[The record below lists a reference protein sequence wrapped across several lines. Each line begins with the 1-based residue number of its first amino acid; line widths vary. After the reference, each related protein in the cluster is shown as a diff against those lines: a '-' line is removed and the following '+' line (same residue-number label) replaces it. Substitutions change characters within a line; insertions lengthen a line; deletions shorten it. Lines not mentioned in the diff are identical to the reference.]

1 MGAIPGQSR
10 GVDMPAPATPAACQT
25 RCQAPE
31 RLRWWFMDVF
41 LLQATI
47 YLGAAVIAVPLAAR
61 LGLGSVLGY
70 LLAGIVIG
78 FLPVV
83 GSQTEDLR
91 HFAEFGVVVMLFLI
105 GLELEPRALWDMRT
119 RLIGLGGLQ
128 IGLTTFAVMGGAYLF
143 GLPWQTSL
151 AVGMILALS
160 STAIVLQTLAEKGL
174 MSTQGGRSIFSVLLS
189 QDIAVIPMLA
199 IIPLLT
205 LGTRPPVLGPDGSI
219 HIDDG
224 DHGEGSHGAI
234 SLVEGLPGWGVTLV
248 TIGAVALVIFLG
260 IYATRPVFRYIH
272 QARLREM
279 YTALALL
286 MVVGVAVLMSLVGL
300 SPALGTF
307 LAGVLLAN
315 SEFRHELESDL
326 EPFKGLFLGLFFI
339 TVGAGINFE
348 TLLGAPLTILAL
360 TLGLIVLK
368 ATILLILAIAFG
380 LKGRDRWMFTLGL
393 AQAGEFGFVLISFS
407 SQQNV
412 LTDGLSETLLLVV
425 ALSMLITPLLFILF
439 EKLKFVDGGDAD
451 LPADTIEETGTVI
464 IAGIGRFGQVVNRMV
479 QSAGFQ
485 TVVLDHDMETI
496 NTMRRFGFRGYF
508 GDPTRPDIL
517 HAAGLETAKV
527 LVVALD
533 DRDSANRL
541 VTYARRH
548 RPDLHIVARA
558 YDRVHVYELYRAGA
572 NDIVR
577 ELFDS
582 SLRAGRYV
590 LENIGLS
597 EYEAAEA
604 EMTFYQQDR
613 AAVRELAPLW
623 KPGVKT
629 ADNPEYVARS
639 RELNKELET
648 IFASRVEKL
657 RNPADGDDNP
667 PRPTGFQSKG
677 GLNRR

>member
-1 MGAIPGQSR
+1 MGVANASGDCE
-10 GVDMPAPATPAACQT
+10 GDC
-25 RCQAPE
+25 
-31 RLRWWFMDVF
+31 MDVF

-105 GLELEPRALWDMRT
+105 GLELEPRALWDMRN

-128 IGLTTFAVMGGAYLF
+128 IGITTLAVMGGAYLF

-151 AVGMILALS
+151 AIGLILALS
-160 STAIVLQTLAEKGL
+160 STAIVLQTLTEKGL
-174 MSTQGGRSIFSVLLS
+174 MSTPGGRSIFSVLLS

-199 IIPLLT
+199 VIPLLT
-205 LGTRPPVLGPDGSI
+205 LGALAPSFSNDGSI
-219 HIDDG
+219 HIDSG
-224 DHGEGSHGAI
+224 DHGGDHGAI

-248 TIGAVALVIFLG
+248 TIGAVALVILLG
-260 IYATRPVFRYIH
+260 IFATRPVFRYIH

-326 EPFKGLFLGLFFI
+326 QPFKGLFLGLFFI
-339 TVGAGINFE
+339 TVGAGINFN
-348 TLLGAPLTILAL
+348 TLLGAPLTILAI
-360 TLGLIVLK
+360 TLGMMVLK
-368 ATILLILAIAFG
+368 GVILLILAMAFG
-380 LKGRDRWMFTLGL
+380 LRGRDRWLFTLGL

-412 LTDGLSETLLLVV
+412 LSAEMSEMMLLVV

-439 EKLKFVDGGDAD
+439 EKLKFVDTGDAEQ
-451 LPADTIEETGTVI
+451 PADKIEETGTVI

-517 HAAGLETAKV
+517 HAAGLATAKV

-533 DRDSANRL
+533 DRDAANRL
-541 VTYARRH
+541 VAYARRD

-590 LENIGLS
+590 LENIGLT

-604 EMTFYQQDR
+604 ELTFYQKDR

-648 IFASRVEKL
+648 VFASRVETVRK
-657 RNPADGDDNP
+657 AAEDG
-667 PRPTGFQSKG
+667 TETKQTSGFQSKD
-677 GLNRR
+677 GLTRR